1 MHLPILNDERDPE
14 LLSAIDRQL
23 LALGAHKKKHRKHK
37 HHHRHHHD
45 DDDLDLEDL
54 GNLDE

>member
-1 MHLPILNDERDPE
+1 

-37 HHHRHHHD
+37 HHHRHYHHQ
-45 DDDLDLEDL
+45 DDDLDLEEL